1 VRVSIASPLM
11 QPSPNGRRVGIRI
24 VTFEACSS
32 FTHVTAHRIAQ
43 SPKAT
48 FVTRLQPCRLP
59 SRAARQLP
67 DQSTILRVESSST
80 DDSRLRGARRVEDGR
95 GNLGHSATPRFPS
108 PLIEP
113 DVPISG
119 IRLSDWFSSHGTQR
133 CVEWSAFEAQEPA
146 FPIDHITGEAF
157 GPAPCHF
164 VPSGEEIAHALIDV
178 SVNTTEC

>member
-1 VRVSIASPLM
+1 M

-48 FVTRLQPCRLP
+48 FVARLQPCQLP

-80 DDSRLRGARRVEDGR
+80 DDSRLRGAR
-95 GNLGHSATPRFPS
+95 
-108 PLIEP
+108 
-113 DVPISG
+113 PIG
-119 IRLSDWFSSHGTQR
+119 DILDRTTQR
-133 CVEWSAFEAQEPA
+133 AFTEA
-146 FPIDHITGEAF
+146 
-157 GPAPCHF
+157 
-164 VPSGEEIAHALIDV
+164 VW
-178 SVNTTEC
+178 

>member
-1 VRVSIASPLM
+1 MSAKRQQEILPRE
-11 QPSPNGRRVGIRI
+11 PT
-24 VTFEACSS
+24 VTE
-32 FTHVTAHRIAQ
+32 Q
-43 SPKAT
+43 Y
-48 FVTRLQPCRLP
+48 
-59 SRAARQLP
+59 
-67 DQSTILRVESSST
+67 
-80 DDSRLRGARRVEDGR
+80 GRVEDGS

-178 SVNTTEC
+178 SVNTTECRSTRSVAEVV

>member
-1 VRVSIASPLM
+1 MLRCEISIRLTAAMGHSLPMRLAPVSHDVRS
-11 QPSPNGRRVGIRI
+11 
-24 VTFEACSS
+24 T
-32 FTHVTAHRIAQ
+32 
-43 SPKAT
+43 PKADM
-48 FVTRLQPCRLP
+48 RLQPNICR
-59 SRAARQLP
+59 
-67 DQSTILRVESSST
+67 D
-80 DDSRLRGARRVEDGR
+80 GRVEDGR